1 MIPHCLICPFLR
13 QYFRWMSYLV
23 PGARPLSCASIR
35 FALLIVGGMLADRIE
50 PLAYG
55 LLVLN
60 TLWTFVDCETNTPTT
75 LITDIMIMILQ

>member
-1 MIPHCLICPFLR
+1 
-13 QYFRWMSYLV
+13 MSYLV
-23 PGARPLSCASIR
+23 PGARLLSCASIQ

-60 TLWTFVDCETNTPTT
+60 ILVAFADCETNTWTT
-75 LITDIMIMILQ
+75 LIPHIMILILQRRFTLFTNP